1 MSETPSKIAEIKIGQ
16 FTTQVMIPCSKCGQS
31 PFSGSFSVGADEGE
45 SSAAQLFVMVHCATC
60 GDAKAGVRM
69 EIDVGVNRKGQPI
82 LYVSGFERVA
92 AKTF

>member
-1 MSETPSKIAEIKIGQ
+1 MSEESSKIVETKIGQ
-16 FTTQVMIPCSKCGQS
+16 FTTQVMLPCNKCGQS
-31 PFSGSFSVGADEGE
+31 PFSGSFSVAADEGE
-45 SSAAQLFVMVHCATC
+45 SSAAQLFVMVHCPTC

-82 LYVSGFERVA
+82 LYVSGFERVS